1 MYWTNVGDCKMFHTF
16 SPFHSSLRLLYCI
29 SRTTRFS
36 KVKSDGKYFKGHS
49 CQQIHINSLESSLKD
64 PVRCAPLIWS
74 KVKRFIFAN
83 DPVLSDLASDA
94 LISSARPSIASVP

>member
-1 MYWTNVGDCKMFHTF
+1 
-16 SPFHSSLRLLYCI
+16 
-29 SRTTRFS
+29 
-36 KVKSDGKYFKGHS
+36 
-49 CQQIHINSLESSLKD
+49 
-64 PVRCAPLIWS
+64 LIWS

>member
-1 MYWTNVGDCKMFHTF
+1 MFRTF
-16 SPFHSSLRLLYCI
+16 FPFHNSSRLLYCI
-29 SRTTRFS
+29 SRTTRLS

-74 KVKRFIFAN
+74 KFKHFILAN
-83 DPVLSDLASDA
+83 DPVLNDLASDA
-94 LISSARPSIASVP
+94 LTSSARPSTPSVP